1 MNVKHECWKDIDYDS
16 RYQVSNFGRIR
27 RKQRNG
33 YRYLK
38 PFRKGNKFIIKIKN
52 KELTCARLVANYFIK
67 KLEKNDCVYHK
78 NKLEND
84 NFYRNL
90 EIISRQEL
98 NKRVGHLSK
107 SKRVV
112 EVKNGEIVRQ
122 WRSGRTAAKDLF
134 VSHQTV
140 MDYCNKKIKN
150 PMYNIMWEEDY
161 LNEVFKPFVWEHRKD
176 RRKYGIK

>member
-1 MNVKHECWKDIDYDS
+1 MIIRNEVWKNIDYDS

-27 RKQRNG
+27 KKITKG

-38 PFRKGNKFIIKIKN
+38 PFRKGNKFIVKIGK
-52 KELTCARLVANYFIK
+52 KELTVARLVANYFIK
-67 KLEKNDCVYHK
+67 KLEKDDCVYHK

-134 VSHQTV
+134 VLYQTV
-140 MDYCNKKIKN
+140 MDYCNKKVQK
-150 PMYNIMWEEDY
+150 PMYNLMWEDDY
-161 LNEVFKPFVWEHRKD
+161 FNEVFDPFTWEHK
-176 RRKYGIK
+176 K